1 MQVQCLGLEDA
12 LEEGT
17 ATHFGTL
24 AWRIPLTEESV
35 RLQSIG
41 LQRIGH
47 NWSDL
52 ASMHAMTR
60 EVLRRPGSCAIAM
73 RVGCLGSHIRV
84 SWITGWE
91 SLLCYCSLGPELGPS
106 AALTLQDS
114 DGARTVGKSRTQ
126 VLGTKPRQQRLQQG
140 WLQFRG

>member
-12 LEEGT
+12 LQEGI
-17 ATHFGTL
+17 ATHFSTL
-24 AWRIPLTEESV
+24 AWRIPWTEESG
-35 RLQSIG
+35 G
-41 LQRIGH
+41 LQFMGLRRVGH

-60 EVLRRPGSCAIAM
+60 EVLRRPGNYVIAM
-73 RVGCLGSHIRV
+73 KVGSLGSYIRV

-91 SLLCYCSLGPELGPS
+91 SLLCYRSLGPELGPS

-114 DGARTVGKSRTQ
+114 DGARTVGNSRTQ
-126 VLGTKPRQQRLQQG
+126 VLGTKPRQQSLQQG